1 MRTRRIPRSLD
12 RPTIDVPISAIAG
25 NEIIAWNKR
34 GNNFMPPRRHRAR
47 VAAPSCT
54 IACLSH
60 EGCCATIYFPLR
72 YMRYIARTV
81 VQLALDEI
89 GITRWHNARDTTS
102 QLRARGPC
110 IIIVIVVVV
119 VVFFFCFFFFIF
131 FFFFFFFYFFFFPFF
146 LLLLFFIFFFFDF
159 LFSFSCSS
167 SLTSIL
173 LLIFWTFS
181 SSSAASCSSCFSSSS
196 FLVPV
201 HSQNATVTRCKRR
214 LADVRGTSQRLFA
227 SSPPV
232 N

>member
-1 MRTRRIPRSLD
+1 
-12 RPTIDVPISAIAG
+12 
-25 NEIIAWNKR
+25 
-34 GNNFMPPRRHRAR
+34 MPPRRHRAR

-81 VQLALDEI
+81 VQLTLDEI

-119 VVFFFCFFFFIF
+119 VVFFFRFFFI

-146 LLLLFFIFFFFDF
+146 LLLLVFIFFFFDF

>member
-119 VVFFFCFFFFIF
+119 VVFFFRFFFI

>member
-1 MRTRRIPRSLD
+1 
-12 RPTIDVPISAIAG
+12 
-25 NEIIAWNKR
+25 
-34 GNNFMPPRRHRAR
+34 MPPRRHRAR

-119 VVFFFCFFFFIF
+119 VVFFFRFFFFI

>member
-1 MRTRRIPRSLD
+1 
-12 RPTIDVPISAIAG
+12 
-25 NEIIAWNKR
+25 
-34 GNNFMPPRRHRAR
+34 MPPRRHRAR

-119 VVFFFCFFFFIF
+119 VVFFFCFFFFI